1 MTTKYFVIGSSNDCT
16 ICDCCGKQNLKK
28 TIVLGVVDEDGNRE
42 YDPHYF
48 GTTCAKKAVGYN
60 SKLVD
65 AIASAAKAKDTVR
78 YFNKGNFKFS
88 VVVTAPN
95 SPSAFNVINT
105 SNGVELA
112 TLTSKELIL
121 GTDWADKE
129 AIAAK
134 YW

>member
-28 TIVLGVVDEDGNRE
+28 TVVLGVIDEDGNKE

-48 GTTCAKKAVGYN
+48 GTTCAKKAVNYN
-60 SKLVD
+60 VKLVD

-78 YFNKGNFKFS
+78 YFNAGNFKFS
-88 VVVTAPN
+88 VVVTPAN
-95 SPSAFNVINT
+95 SPSANNVVDL
-105 SNGVELA
+105 SNGEYLA
-112 TLTSKELIL
+112 WSTSKELIL
-121 GTDWADKE
+121 QTDWADKE